1 MKKIQSMMLMLLVVV
16 MGMTVVSCEEK
27 EETKIIGGGV
37 VTYYRESFT
46 TTLKFKDV
54 LCEEYQN
61 PMVLAQLT
69 QDELL
74 VFNTFGASVSEA
86 DNRMKNLDSSNATD
100 SNVLNIYKSYL
111 KEYQSGKGF
120 EGYIQITKSTNGGS
134 ETEVGRITFT
144 K

>member
-16 MGMTVVSCEEK
+16 MGMTIQSCEK
-27 EETKIIGGGV
+27 EETKIVGGGV
-37 VTYYRESFT
+37 VTYSREPFT

-74 VFNTFGASVSEA
+74 VFNTFATLVSQA
-86 DNRMKNLDSSNATD
+86 DNSMKNLDSSNATD

-120 EGYIQITKSTNGGS
+120 EGYIKITKSTNGGS
-134 ETEVGRITFT
+134 PTEIGRITFT

>member
-1 MKKIQSMMLMLLVVV
+1 MMLMLLVVV
-16 MGMTVVSCEEK
+16 MGMTIQSCEK

-37 VTYYRESFT
+37 VTYSRESL

-54 LCEEYQN
+54 LFEEYQN

-74 VFNTFGASVSEA
+74 VFNTFATLVSQA
-86 DNRMKNLDSSNATD
+86 DNSMKNLDSSNATD

-120 EGYIQITKSTNGGS
+120 EGYIKITKCTNGGS
-134 ETEVGRITFT
+134 PTEIGRITFT

>member
-37 VTYYRESFT
+37 VTYSRQPYNN
-46 TTLKFKDV
+46 TLKYKDRAFGDYLDLTV
-54 LCEEYQN
+54 Q
-61 PMVLAQLT
+61 AQLSQEEIVDINKFVALVNT
-69 QDELL
+69 ADE
-74 VFNTFGASVSEA
+74 TMKAASG
-86 DNRMKNLDSSNATD
+86 ATD
-100 SNVLNIYKSYL
+100 SFILNIYEGYLKSY
-111 KEYQSGKGF
+111 KSGKGF